1 MTRMR
6 HRGDPRIP
14 AVRAQSSLWQDCAA
28 AALLT
33 LLSVPA
39 ALGEDVIAPLERET
53 VVIPSGLEAWRLD
66 WHGAVVEAHTLE
78 WVTGGESVKDWTQ
91 LFTVQRMILPPDVG
105 AEQFATLLLESLRHR
120 CPGLASAM
128 MEAGRDSALYEWRVA
143 GCKGTDDQH
152 ELVRV
157 IRSEDYMFRVAYT
170 RRGPALEPD
179 LRQHWLGVVRQARL
193 LRCCEAEDRGLSMIP
208 LVRVLESFRFN
219 ELPGMKLGFV
229 PAAGPAGGEA
239 FGIVSSGFPADHRY
253 DVFTVYASTA
263 KTIPLGRSLVADEQ
277 GRLRCATDAVAPE
290 APADDDFCR
299 SIGGIEQLHFG
310 YSDLQKGMPLVIAAR
325 STDGAHATHAKVVPK
340 PLEGREGPCH
350 VALELVSTDARTYVA
365 YGDGFPPGEVVS
377 LAWSYGG
384 NTASHTART
393 DSTGAFAAAINH
405 EGQPRGRR
413 KWDARLEAVASSCR
427 PAVAYQWG
435 EAGMNP

>member
-1 MTRMR
+1 MTCMR

-14 AVRAQSSLWQDCAA
+14 AVRARSCLWQCCVT
-28 AALLT
+28 AALLA

-39 ALGEDVIAPLERET
+39 AQGEEVVAPLERET
-53 VVIPSGLEAWRLD
+53 VAIPSGLEAWHLD

-78 WVTGGESVKDWTQ
+78 WVTGAETVRNWTQ

-120 CPGLASAM
+120 CPGLASTIL
-128 MEAGRDSALYEWRVA
+128 EASHDSALYEWRIA
-143 GCKGTDDQH
+143 GCKGADDQH

-157 IRSEDYMFRVAYT
+157 IRSADYVFRLAYT
-170 RRGPALEPD
+170 RKGPALEAD
-179 LRQHWLGVVRQARL
+179 ARQRWLGVVGQAHL

-229 PAAGPAGGEA
+229 PVDDPAGGGG

-263 KTIPLGRSLVADEQ
+263 ETIPLGRALVADEQ
-277 GRLRCATDAVAPE
+277 GRLRCATGPAAPVAPG
-290 APADDDFCR
+290 DNDFCR
-299 SIGGIEQLHFG
+299 SIGDIEQLHFG
-310 YSDLQKGMPLVIAAR
+310 YGDLQKGMPLVIAAR
-325 STDGAHATHAKVVPK
+325 STDGAHATYAKVVPK

-350 VALELVSTDARTYVA
+350 VTLELVSTDARTYVA

-377 LAWSYGG
+377 LAWNYGG
-384 NTASHTART
+384 HTAAHTART

-405 EGQPRGRR
+405 EGQPAGRH

-427 PAVAYQWG
+427 PAVAYLWG
-435 EAGMNP
+435 EAGMKP